1 MTGLEVLSTFVD
13 YVDNVDPER
22 QVIRMPPK
30 TFLGEFE
37 QMVLLAIAKLGAD
50 AYGPAISGELEES
63 ASRSVSRGALYT
75 TLDRLR
81 GKGLLDWSVEPG
93 DDSRSGLPKRRFS
106 VTPDG
111 VAALRTSRN
120 ALLNLWD
127 GLEDVLGESPR

>member
-1 MTGLEVLSTFVD
+1 
-13 YVDNVDPER
+13 
-22 QVIRMPPK
+22 MPPK
-30 TFLGEFE
+30 AFLGEFE
-37 QMVLLAIAKLGAD
+37 QMVLLAIAKLGSE
-50 AYGPAISGELEES
+50 AYGPDISGELEAS
-63 ASRSVSRGALYT
+63 AGRSVSRGALYT
-75 TLDRLR
+75 TFDRLR

-93 DDSRSGLPKRRFS
+93 DTSRSGLPRRLFA